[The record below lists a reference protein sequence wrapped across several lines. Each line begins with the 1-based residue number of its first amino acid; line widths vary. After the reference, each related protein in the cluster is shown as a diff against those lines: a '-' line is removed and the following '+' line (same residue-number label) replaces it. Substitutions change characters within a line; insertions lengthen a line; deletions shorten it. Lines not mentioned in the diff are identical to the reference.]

1 MPAGSICLL
10 LTMETESHP
19 GFFPTSL
26 GALRPHLEGK
36 GRFLQV
42 VFSQG

>member
-1 MPAGSICLL
+1 MLAGSICLL

-26 GALRPHLEGK
+26 GVLRPHLEGK
-36 GRFLQV
+36 RRFLQV